1 MKYILITKLESA
13 EYVKKYDILVCQL
26 RQSRIKAKQWGILE
40 MSVILQPLDPIFIIN
55 TPLGDAQGVISF
67 FVPKN
72 QDDNLRQ
79 LIDNA
84 GYCNQFFKLD
94 FDHAEESEI
103 RHIYSINPYIW
114 KGLPFNTR
122 EFYTIDKSDF
132 DAQSVMNRLFA
143 IYQQDFTVKYVKG
156 YRGDGSDTGRRA
168 LPLEDARLMVNLV
181 SPKSITRFLDPFAGG
196 GGIIHTARR
205 ANPAM
210 HLISADIDRT
220 VEPGL
225 KMYANEHHTIDASK
239 LTLATPVDAIVTEV
253 PFSITYMYIIQEAL
267 RHLTQLLTDK
277 GQLIIMCHKDQF
289 LMIGSALAGLYP
301 IFYKEIDRKGTP
313 ITISYWTKD
322 KELYDSHQDFI
333 QVIRGIV

>member
-40 MSVILQPLDPIFIIN
+40 MSAILQPLDAIFIVN

-67 FVPKN
+67 FVPKG
-72 QDDNLRQ
+72 QDDTLRQ
-79 LIDNA
+79 LISNA
-84 GYCNQFFKLD
+84 GYFNQFFKLD
-94 FDHAEESEI
+94 FTDNEPNEI
-103 RHIYSINPYIW
+103 RHIHSINPYIW

-122 EFYTIDKSDF
+122 EFHTIDKSDF

-156 YRGDGSDTGRRA
+156 YRGDGSDAGRRA
-168 LPLEDARLMVNLV
+168 LPLEDSRLMVNLV
-181 SPKSITRFLDPFAGG
+181 SPKSISRFLDPFAGG
-196 GGIIHTARR
+196 GGIIHTAKC
-205 ANPAM
+205 ANPAL
-210 HLISADIDRT
+210 HLVSADVDRI

-225 KMYANEHHTIDASK
+225 KMYADEHHTVDARELK
-239 LTLATPVDAIVTEV
+239 LDTKVDAIVTEV
-253 PFSITYMYIIQEAL
+253 PFSITYMNILTEAL
-267 RHLTQLLTDK
+267 RHLTQFLTDK
-277 GQLIIMCHKDQF
+277 GQLVIMCHKDQF
-289 LMIGSALAGLYP
+289 LMIGSALTGLYP

-322 KELYDSHQDFI
+322 PVLFEEYQDFI
-333 QVIRGIV
+333 QVVRGII